1 MIITNYQGSIKRKCP
16 EAKEEILPMERCDQI
31 PTGINTKKAHIEKN
45 LTDISE
51 LQTERDKS

>member
-1 MIITNYQGSIKRKCP
+1 MIITNYQGSIRRKCP

-31 PTGINTKKAHIEKN
+31 PTGINTKKTDIDRN
-45 LTDISE
+45 LTYISE

>member
-1 MIITNYQGSIKRKCP
+1 
-16 EAKEEILPMERCDQI
+16 MERCDQI
-31 PTGINTKKAHIEKN
+31 PTGINTKKAHIERN